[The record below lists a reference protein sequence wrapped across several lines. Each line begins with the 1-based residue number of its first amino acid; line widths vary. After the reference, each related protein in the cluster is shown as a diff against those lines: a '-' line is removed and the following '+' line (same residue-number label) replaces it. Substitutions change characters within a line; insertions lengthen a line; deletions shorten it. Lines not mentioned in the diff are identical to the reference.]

1 MVYVK
6 EQRMCVKLCAKL
18 NKIDEET
25 SRMLCEAYSN
35 QALSKTMTYKLH
47 NVSKAELKQMMMRG

>member
-1 MVYVK
+1 MN
-6 EQRMCVKLCAKL
+6 R
-18 NKIDEET
+18 DEET

-47 NVSKAELKQMMMRG
+47 NVSKAELQQMMMTG